1 MTIYSNFLKDCF
13 FKLWIVLARS
23 SLAFKTTV
31 IIVKRGCSEFANSYP
46 DYKVI
51 DTKSKYFLNYKDE
64 WIEKEKIV
72 NEFYPKNISK
82 ELNPHET
89 LKGNSLNDMII
100 IKNWIDY
107 AQSINDLSYKK
118 LI

>member
-1 MTIYSNFLKDCF
+1 MN
-13 FKLWIVLARS
+13 
-23 SLAFKTTV
+23 
-31 IIVKRGCSEFANSYP
+31 
-46 DYKVI
+46 
-51 DTKSKYFLNYKDE
+51 
-64 WIEKEKIV
+64 KEKIV

-107 AQSINDLSYKK
+107 AKSIDDLSYKK